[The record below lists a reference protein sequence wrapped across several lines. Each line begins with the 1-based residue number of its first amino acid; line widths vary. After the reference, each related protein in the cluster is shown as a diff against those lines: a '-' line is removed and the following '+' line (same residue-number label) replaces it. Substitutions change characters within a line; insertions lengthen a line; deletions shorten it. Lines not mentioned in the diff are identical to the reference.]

1 MNIIE
6 IKIVDFEN
14 GGYAASCTFDKCV
27 FGSFEKA
34 DSLAGAEKNLRRNMY
49 CQIYNASRAG
59 LCRKWDRASDK
70 FVFARMK
77 WGRDMPQGLFAPA
90 PMPQAKR
97 LYELVEIWDEN
108 RILHCSIKK
117 HEQELLTESE
127 IKAKIFPG
135 DK

>member
-1 MNIIE
+1 MNVTE
-6 IKIVDFEN
+6 IKIVNFGN
-14 GGYAASCTFDKCV
+14 GGYAASCTFDKRT

-34 DSLAGAEKNLRRNMY
+34 DSLVAAEKNLRRNMY
-49 CQIYNASRAG
+49 CQIYNASCKG
-59 LCRKWDRASDK
+59 LCRKWDPSSDK

-97 LYELVEIWDEN
+97 LYELVETRDEN
-108 RILHCSIKK
+108 GILHCSIKK

-127 IKAKIFPG
+127 IKAKLFPG